1 MYSVDKSLH
10 CCAYFLQVG
19 AFYVGVLYF
28 NFFVFVF
35 AEEITYGGI
44 AIWCFIC
51 LSIFCKS
58 SFHIC
63 FTIMETS
70 LYLLFRDVLYP
81 IIQEPIIPSKLHNMI
96 GRDKIIY
103 LPCYRFF
110 DLRTSFVIN
119 CLVLC
124 FILRFCLVVFILF
137 SCLLSSYMLV
147 MEKWCLRLLV
157 KILMQSL

>member
-51 LSIFCKS
+51 FSIFCKS

-70 LYLLFRDVLYP
+70 LYLLLRYVLYP
-81 IIQEPIIPSKLHNMI
+81 VIQKAVICSQLHNMI
-96 GRDKIIY
+96 RSNKLIDFS
-103 LPCYRFF
+103 CYWFF
-110 DLRTSFVIN
+110 NLWPSFVIN
-119 CLVLC
+119 CFLLPLV
-124 FILRFCLVVFILF
+124 LRFCLVIFVLLA
-137 SCLLSSYMLV
+137 CLLSPYL
-147 MEKWCLRLLV
+147 
-157 KILMQSL
+157 